1 VVELETN
8 KETNDGPC
16 RLVVV
21 VVSAEKQQT
30 MSLWL
35 TVVVH
40 GLADGGNKQRLGAY
54 MARCCCCC
62 CCGCQQPTNDEPTW
76 LIVVVHGLEGGGN
89 TVLALINLICH

>member
-1 VVELETN
+1 
-8 KETNDGPC
+8 
-16 RLVVV
+16 
-21 VVSAEKQQT
+21 VSAEKQQT

-40 GLADGGNKQRLGAY
+40 GLADGGNKRRLGAY
-54 MARCCCCC
+54 IARRRRR
-62 CCGCQQPTNDEPTW
+62 GCQQPTNDEPTW